1 MDDLDGKAPESGGII
16 QESPSIRLIDKKCGL
31 RDECDNEYDSEANFR
46 HGWRKGHETI
56 TPTNIEVSL
65 GDDFVYDIE
74 GCSTKLANL
83 NEVPLFYFDPPVSF
97 YKRKYLD
104 CPVFNPSPLFFFFFS
119 FFLFFLDW

>member
-56 TPTNIEVSL
+56 TPTNIGVSFR
-65 GDDFVYDIE
+65 DDFFDDIE
-74 GCSTKLANL
+74 SCSIEPTNL
-83 NEVPLFYFDPPVSF
+83 DDVALFYLFCQFPFIRDNILISQFSIPHLS
-97 YKRKYLD
+97 
-104 CPVFNPSPLFFFFFS
+104 FFFQIGEFD
-119 FFLFFLDW
+119 LV

>member
-1 MDDLDGKAPESGGII
+1 MDDLYVDVPKSGCII
-16 QESPSIRLIDKKCGL
+16 RESPGIRLIDNKWGL
-31 RDECDNEYDSEANFR
+31 RDRSDSEHDSEANFR
-46 HGWRKGHETI
+46 HGGRKRHETI